1 MDTLNC
7 AAIRQQLQMTVLFWE
22 GLLKNMHTT
31 ILKGIVGGFEDN
43 IQLSPE
49 GEGWIEVNIYWDTKR
64 RSIYMSLALWTNPEG
79 VVVLVFS
86 QLKKKKKG
94 SFWKLKTLFS

>member
-1 MDTLNC
+1 
-7 AAIRQQLQMTVLFWE
+7 MTVLFWE
-22 GLLKNMHTT
+22 GLSKNMYTT

-64 RSIYMSLALWTNPEG
+64 RGIYVYLAGTMNQPWRGGRCYSI
-79 VVVLVFS
+79 
-86 QLKKKKKG
+86 
-94 SFWKLKTLFS
+94 